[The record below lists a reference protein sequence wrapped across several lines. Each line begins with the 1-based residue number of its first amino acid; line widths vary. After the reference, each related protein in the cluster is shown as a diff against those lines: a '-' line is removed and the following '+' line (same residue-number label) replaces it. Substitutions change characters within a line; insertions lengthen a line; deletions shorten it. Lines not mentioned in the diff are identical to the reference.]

1 MNVTLQTNNFNPKYG
16 YANNQIKNGN
26 PKHFLS
32 AQPSFTSVA
41 DLPRKSGFLK
51 PLTDL
56 FDKFV
61 TVIQKNYTDK
71 LYTSWAAKKLAS
83 MSDKLD
89 SVVDKMA
96 ILGSIIIS
104 GMYMTQTLRNKQL
117 DEDRKRTL
125 AINQGLTFGLAT
137 LGSVLVDQSLDEWW
151 EKQTVK
157 YAQSRTGDHELGNKI
172 KELNDKAIKEAESK
186 LGKVWDEFTKKERK
200 GVKLTNTLK
209 YVEEYMDN
217 EPLEIKLKGM
227 GVLKKLV
234 IFGTVYRFLSPVLI
248 TPFANMLGN
257 KLAQRSNDKAKKA

>member
-16 YANNQIKNGN
+16 YNQNQFVKNNKQRNLPI
-26 PKHFLS
+26 S
-32 AQPSFTSVA
+32 QPSFTGVA
-41 DLPRKSGFLK
+41 DLPGKSGFLK
-51 PLTDL
+51 PITNL
-56 FDKFV
+56 FDKF
-61 TVIQKNYTDK
+61 TSFIQKHYTDK
-71 LYTSWAAKKLAS
+71 LYTSWFAEKLAAK
-83 MSDKLD
+83 SDKLD
-89 SVVDKMA
+89 SVVDKMS

-137 LGSVLVDQSLDEWW
+137 LGSVVIDQSLDNWW

-157 YAQSRTGDHELGNKI
+157 YAQSRTGDHELGKKI
-172 KELNDKAIKEAESK
+172 DALNNKAIKEAEEK
-186 LGKVWDEFTKKERK
+186 LGKAWKDFTKKDKK

-227 GVLKKLV
+227 GVLKKLI

-248 TPFANMLGN
+248 TPFANMIGN
-257 KLAQRSNDKAKKA
+257 KLAESKNSKAQ